1 MVSMSRRFEE
11 NELLPQEREQA
22 HALWEE
28 LMFTR
33 SRQALEKAQLRLL
46 DASVAVRSAVMNSI
60 TELWLQDY
68 EPREDENPFR

>member
-1 MVSMSRRFEE
+1 MSRLFQE

-28 LMFTR
+28 LMFAR
-33 SRQALEKAQLRLL
+33 SRQALEEAQLRLL
-46 DASVAVRSAVMNSI
+46 DASVAVRSAVMHSI

-68 EPREDENPFR
+68 EPREDENPF